1 MNRKSSRINR
11 LKEGQVNKDQRPP
24 ASPIRPS
31 SRAGTSLMVV
41 DNKEKEE
48 LKATIRNLE
57 EKLKGKNMYSLNIL
71 LLTIFKIIITYRL

>member
-1 MNRKSSRINR
+1 MNRKSSTINR

-57 EKLKGKNMYSLNIL
+57 EKLKGKKYVLSKYFVTSYFL
-71 LLTIFKIIITYRL
+71 IFLYY